1 MSGRFAGFWE
11 RTLGGLA
18 GLAVRRP
25 RAVLGAAAAIALVAA
40 GLAAT
45 RLELRSSN
53 LDLIDPDLPEIARF
67 RDFAERFGT
76 PNVLVAVLEGGE
88 GARLPELAA
97 AMAERLPRVAGVRAV
112 LARLP
117 FRDETLAAL
126 GIDAYFR
133 SEDGGLLFVFVQPD
147 DPGSSATTIGPFV
160 DGVRA
165 AVAEIDPARFGAK
178 VGYTG
183 LPQYALDDRDFVR
196 RDISELSGVS
206 FLMVALIFAVGFRG
220 VRVPLLAM
228 TVLAFSALVTA
239 GVAAIAP
246 GHLTLVS
253 AFFFSILF
261 GLGIDFSIHLMGR
274 VEELEDTG
282 VPRERALVDAAR
294 FLGPGLGTGA
304 TTTALSFFVL
314 MASGFRGF
322 AELGGLAGV
331 GILVALFATIALLPA
346 TLVLRPLARPAVHA
360 RGRGG
365 RLLVRLQRPWL
376 AAALAVLALGA
387 LAAGVP
393 PFDGNYLDLEPK
405 GSEAV
410 RLEREMV
417 ARSRFAPQFAAFV
430 APDAKAARALATRL
444 RSEPT
449 VAGVRSAT
457 DFAPL
462 LAVHAELAEG
472 YREFRA
478 LYVDAGGGYAVYAF
492 PAGDVWNPEF
502 QARFLAAM
510 RAIDPAVTGMPV
522 IGQFLVERSRLA
534 LRRTA
539 WLAAAMLLLVVL
551 ADFRSPVAA
560 LLATLPTFLGLA
572 AALGTMKLLGVPF
585 NPLNVLALP
594 VVLGIA
600 EDSGVHLVHRFLA
613 ERGDLARTLAGA
625 GRTVGLS
632 GATTLAG
639 FGALAAADHQGLAS
653 FALALTLGVG
663 AALVLS
669 LLVLPTLL
677 RVASRWVLGAR
688 PAAIAVAVLAVGTL
702 LPRPSWGAER
712 LTAGEGPEARAA
724 TCWSERAR
732 GFAATGRVDPEP
744 VRCTLAAL
752 AQAAAAEPERL
763 DLRFR
768 RIEALWFAAHF
779 AATDRDEARRDLDL
793 AVDLADGAIERIEAR
808 AGAAL
813 AAAGDDLGR
822 VAAALAPDPQAG
834 EAHFWAAIAWGEW
847 GLQRGALAAV
857 ARGVPGR
864 LHHHAEL
871 AARLAPDFRDG
882 GGLRLLGR
890 VLTSM
895 PHLPLVT
902 SWVDRQR
909 GIELLRGALER
920 SDRDPRNLV
929 FLAEALLDYRPA
941 ERAEAIDLLRRA
953 VAREPDPVERVEQS
967 ETLAEARARLASLAK
982 DGKG

>member
-18 GLAVRRP
+18 ALAVRRP
-25 RAVLGAAAAIALVAA
+25 RSVLAAAAAIALLAA
-40 GLAAT
+40 ALAAT

-76 PNVLVAVLEGGE
+76 PNVLVAVLEGDDP
-88 GARLPELAA
+88 ARLPDLANEL
-97 AMAERLPRVAGVRAV
+97 AERLPRVAGVRAV

-126 GIDAYFR
+126 GVDPYFR

-147 DPGSSATTIGPFV
+147 DPGSSATTIAPFV

-165 AVAEIDPARFGAK
+165 AVAKVGPSAFGAK
-178 VGYTG
+178 VGFTG
-183 LPQYALDDRDFVR
+183 LPQYALDDRDFVQ
-196 RDISELSGVS
+196 RDISKLSGIS
-206 FLMVALIFAVGFRG
+206 FLLVAAIFAVGFRG

-228 TVLAFSALVTA
+228 TVLAFAALVTA
-239 GVAAIAP
+239 GVAAVVP

-274 VEELEDTG
+274 VEELEAAG
-282 VPRERALVDAAR
+282 IPRERALVEATR

-304 TTTALSFFVL
+304 STTALSFFVL

-331 GILVALFATIALLPA
+331 GVLVALFATVALLPA
-346 TLVLRPLARPAVHA
+346 ALALRPRGETVIGA
-360 RGRGG
+360 RGRGA
-365 RLLVRLQRPWL
+365 RLLLRLQRPWL
-376 AAALAVLALGA
+376 AAALAALALGA
-387 LAAGVP
+387 FAAGVP

-430 APDAKAARALATRL
+430 APDAKAARSLAARL
-444 RSEPT
+444 RGEPT
-449 VAGVRSAT
+449 VAGVRAAT

-462 LAVHAELAEG
+462 LAVHAEIEG
-472 YREFRA
+472 AFDEFRS
-478 LYVDAGGGYAVYAF
+478 LYVDAEGRYAVYAF
-492 PAGDVWNPEF
+492 PAGDVWEPGF
-502 QARFLAAM
+502 QQRFLEAM
-510 RAIDPAVTGMPV
+510 RAIDPEVTGMPV

-539 WLAAAMLLLVVL
+539 WLAAGMLLLVVF
-551 ADFRSPVAA
+551 ADFRRPAAA

-572 AALGTMKLLGVPF
+572 AALGAMRLLGVPF

-613 ERGDLARTLAGA
+613 ERGDLERTLAGA

-653 FALALTLGVG
+653 FALALSLGVG
-663 AALVLS
+663 AALLLS
-669 LLVLPTLL
+669 LVVLPTLL
-677 RVASRWVLGAR
+677 RAASGRVLGAR
-688 PAAIAVAVLAVGTL
+688 PVALAVALAAAAVLS
-702 LPRPSWGAER
+702 PRPVSGGELREPGGA
-712 LTAGEGPEARAA
+712 EARAA
-724 TCWSERAR
+724 RCWSERAR
-732 GFAATGRVDPEP
+732 GFESTGRVDPEP
-744 VRCTLAAL
+744 VRCAIAAF
-752 AQAAAAEPERL
+752 AEASAAEPDRL

-768 RIEALWFAAHF
+768 RIEALWFSAHF
-779 AATDRDEARRDLDL
+779 AATEKGAARRDLDL
-793 AVDLADGAIERIEAR
+793 AVELADDAIERIEAS
-808 AGAAL
+808 ASAAL
-813 AAAGDDLGR
+813 AAAGGDLDR
-822 VAAALAPDPQAG
+822 MAAALASVPDAG

-847 GLQRGALAAV
+847 GLERGSLAAV
-857 ARGVPGR
+857 ARGVPAR
-864 LHHHAEL
+864 LRRHAEL
-871 AARLAPDFRDG
+871 AARLAPDLRDG

-890 VLTSM
+890 VHTTM
-895 PHLPLVT
+895 PHLPLVS
-902 SWVDRQR
+902 SWVDRER
-909 GIELLRGALER
+909 GVELLRSALET

-941 ERAEAIDLLRRA
+941 ARAEAIDLLRRA
-953 VAREPDPVERVEQS
+953 VARPPDPIERVEQS
-967 ETLAEARARLASLAK
+967 ETLSAARARLSALARQ
-982 DGKG
+982 GTR